1 METSIY
7 DFDTRFG
14 PFEAFAPYAP
24 FAPFAFPM
32 LATAPL
38 EWWVDTML
46 STYSGWCDIAA
57 SAMVYPFKLPQS
69 AAAPVASGPLGK

>member
-24 FAPFAFPM
+24 FAPFALPM

-38 EWWVDTML
+38 GWWVDTML
-46 STYSGWCDIAA
+46 STYASMWDIAIA
-57 SAMVYPFKLPQS
+57 AMVYPFELPQS
-69 AAAPVASGPLGK
+69 AAATVASGPREK